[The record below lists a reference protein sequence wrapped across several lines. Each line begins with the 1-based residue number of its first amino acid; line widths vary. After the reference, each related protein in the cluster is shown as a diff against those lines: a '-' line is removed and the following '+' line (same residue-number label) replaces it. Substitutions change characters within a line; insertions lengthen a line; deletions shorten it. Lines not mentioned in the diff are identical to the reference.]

1 MIKIGFEKM
10 INFPIIQVIFMYIS
24 KISAIKSARISVT
37 AIKKIIDRNK
47 GMQNVLNCQITSS
60 RKMVIDL

>member
-1 MIKIGFEKM
+1 M
-10 INFPIIQVIFMYIS
+10 INFPIIQVIFMCIS

-47 GMQNVLNCQITSS
+47 GIQNVLNCQITST

>member
-1 MIKIGFEKM
+1 M
-10 INFPIIQVIFMYIS
+10 QVFFMYIL

-47 GMQNVLNCQITSS
+47 GMQNVLNCQIISI
-60 RKMVIDL
+60 RKMITDLWCFKQ